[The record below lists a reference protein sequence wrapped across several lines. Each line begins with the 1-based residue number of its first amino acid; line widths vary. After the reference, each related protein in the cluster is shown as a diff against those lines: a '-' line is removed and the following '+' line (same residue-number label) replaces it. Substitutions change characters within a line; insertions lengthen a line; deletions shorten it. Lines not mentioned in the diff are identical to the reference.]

1 MKIDVAIP
9 QVGESITEVTIGQWV
24 KKDGDLVEMDEVLCE
39 IESEKATLEIRS
51 ESSGKLKIL
60 AKEGE
65 TLAVGAKIAEIDT
78 DVKVPEKE
86 KETTEK
92 PAEKPEKPAEPVQK
106 KAEAKPKTEEKE
118 EEKEEE
124 KAARV
129 SPVAAKLLQEAG
141 ISLDSVSGTGQQ
153 GRITKADA
161 EKVIG
166 RASAKAEEPVP
177 EKKAEP
183 TLPKTPVV
191 FKTPAPGARTEN
203 REKMSTLRRT
213 IARRLVEAKNETAML
228 TTFNEIDM
236 SAIVE
241 VRNRYQEE
249 FQNKYGI
256 KLGFMSF
263 FIKASCL
270 ALQEFPPVNALLEND
285 EIVYHDYCDISIAV
299 STPRGLVVPVI
310 FNAETMAIPQL
321 EAEVNRLA
329 TKGRDNKLSLEEM
342 TGGTFSITNGG
353 VFGSLLSTPIINAPQ
368 TAILGLHKIEERP
381 VALNGEVVIRP
392 MMYVAV
398 SYDHRV
404 IDGKESVNFLVR
416 IKELMEDPTRIWLDI

>member
-1 MKIDVAIP
+1 LWKFAI
-9 QVGESITEVTIGQWV
+9 E
-24 KKDGDLVEMDEVLCE
+24 
-39 IESEKATLEIRS
+39 
-51 ESSGKLKIL
+51 
-60 AKEGE
+60 
-65 TLAVGAKIAEIDT
+65 
-78 DVKVPEKE
+78 
-86 KETTEK
+86 
-92 PAEKPEKPAEPVQK
+92 
-106 KAEAKPKTEEKE
+106 
-118 EEKEEE
+118 
-124 KAARV
+124 
-129 SPVAAKLLQEAG
+129 
-141 ISLDSVSGTGQQ
+141 
-153 GRITKADA
+153 
-161 EKVIG
+161 
-166 RASAKAEEPVP
+166 
-177 EKKAEP
+177 
-183 TLPKTPVV
+183 
-191 FKTPAPGARTEN
+191 
-203 REKMSTLRRT
+203 
-213 IARRLVEAKNETAML
+213 
-228 TTFNEIDM
+228 
-236 SAIVE
+236 
-241 VRNRYQEE
+241 
-249 FQNKYGI
+249 
-256 KLGFMSF
+256 LGFMSF

-416 IKELMEDPTRIWLDI
+416 IKELMEDPTRILLDI